1 MKSSAV
7 PALPSL
13 FCNTL
18 IFIGSYF
25 LLNLMLAVIME
36 SYISSEEEEF
46 IRIEQELEEEKNLM
60 IERLNEQQLEPS
72 SSASYSE

>member
-60 IERLNEQQLEPS
+60 IERLNEQHLQQ
-72 SSASYSE
+72 SSASSYSE